1 MGSKIEI
8 RHRYTDAVLFACDVT
23 DEQQDSGLAMRAAL
37 EGAVKAG
44 ANLSGANLSGANLS
58 YANLSGANLSYA
70 NLSGASLRYAN
81 LSGASLSGANLSGAS
96 LSYAN
101 LSGAYLSDAN
111 LSGAMVNGLR
121 LAGDRPVIQIGPIGS
136 ESRTISVWLT
146 EGGIRVQA
154 GCFFGSRDEFEAQV
168 METHGDG
175 IHGREYRACLPLI
188 DMHAE
193 LWAPVT
199 EQVAEV
205 A

>member
-8 RHRYTDAVLFACDVT
+8 RHRYTDAVLYTCDVT
-23 DEQQDSGLAMRAAL
+23 DEQQAGGLAMRAAL
-37 EGAVKAG
+37 EGAIKAG
-44 ANLSGANLSGANLS
+44 ANLRGANLSD
-58 YANLSGANLSYA
+58 
-70 NLSGASLRYAN
+70 
-81 LSGASLSGANLSGAS
+81 
-96 LSYAN
+96 
-101 LSGAYLSDAN
+101 AY

>member
-8 RHRYTDAVLFACDVT
+8 RHRYTDAVLYTCDVT
-23 DEQQDSGLAMRAAL
+23 DEQQAGGLAMRAAL
-37 EGAVKAG
+37 EGAIKAGANLRG
-44 ANLSGANLSGANLS
+44 ANLSGANLRGANLRGAYLSGAYLRGANLS
-58 YANLSGANLSYA
+58 DAYLSGANLSDAY
-70 NLSGASLRYAN
+70 
-81 LSGASLSGANLSGAS
+81 LSGANLR
-96 LSYAN
+96 
-101 LSGAYLSDAN
+101 GAY

>member
-1 MGSKIEI
+1 MAQIEI
-8 RHRYTDAVLFACDVT
+8 HNRWTSVVLYTHETT
-23 DEQQDSGLAMRAAL
+23 DERMASGLAMRDAL
-37 EGAVKAG
+37 EGAAEAR
-44 ANLSGANLSGANLS
+44 ANLSGANLSGANLRGANLRGAYLRGANLS
-58 YANLSGANLSYA
+58 DANLSDANLRGANLSGANLRSA
-70 NLSGASLRYAN
+70 V
-81 LSGASLSGANLSGAS
+81 
-96 LSYAN
+96 
-101 LSGAYLSDAN
+101 
-111 LSGAMVNGLR
+111 VNGLR
-121 LAGDRPVIQIGPIGS
+121 LVGDRPLIQIGPIGS
-136 ESRTISVWLT
+136 ELRTISVWLT

-154 GCFFGSRDEFEAQV
+154 GCFFGSRDEFAAQV

>member
-8 RHRYTDAVLFACDVT
+8 RHRYTDAVLYACDVT
-23 DEQQDSGLAMRAAL
+23 DDEQASGLAMRAAL

-44 ANLSGANLSGANLS
+44 ANLSGANLRGA
-58 YANLSGANLSYA
+58 Y
-70 NLSGASLRYAN
+70 
-81 LSGASLSGANLSGAS
+81 LSGANLSGAY
-96 LSYAN
+96 LN
-101 LSGAYLSDAN
+101 GAYLSDAN
-111 LSGAMVNGLR
+111 LRGANLSGAYLNGANLSGAVVNGLR

-146 EGGIRVQA
+146 EAGIRVQA
-154 GCFFGSRDEFEAQV
+154 GCFFGSRNEFEAQV

-193 LWAPVT
+193 LWAPVA

>member
-8 RHRYTDAVLFACDVT
+8 RHRYTDAVLYTCDVT
-23 DEQQDSGLAMRAAL
+23 DEQQAGGLAMRAAL
-37 EGAVKAG
+37 EGAIKAG

-58 YANLSGANLSYA
+58 
-70 NLSGASLRYAN
+70 
-81 LSGASLSGANLSGAS
+81 
-96 LSYAN
+96 
-101 LSGAYLSDAN
+101 D
-111 LSGAMVNGLR
+111 AMVNGLR

>member
-8 RHRYTDAVLFACDVT
+8 RHRYTDAVLYTCDVT
-23 DEQQDSGLAMRAAL
+23 DEQQAGGLAMRAAL
-37 EGAVKAG
+37 EGAIKAG
-44 ANLSGANLSGANLS
+44 ANLSGANLSGASLSGASLSYASLSYANLSGASLS

-70 NLSGASLRYAN
+70 NLSY
-81 LSGASLSGANLSGAS
+81 
-96 LSYAN
+96 
-101 LSGAYLSDAN
+101 AN
-111 LSGAMVNGLR
+111 LSGAMVNGLM

>member
-8 RHRYTDAVLFACDVT
+8 RHRYTDAVLYTCDVT
-23 DEQQDSGLAMRAAL
+23 DEQQAGGLAMRAAL
-37 EGAVKAG
+37 EGAIKAG
-44 ANLSGANLSGANLS
+44 AYLSD
-58 YANLSGANLSYA
+58 
-70 NLSGASLRYAN
+70 
-81 LSGASLSGANLSGAS
+81 
-96 LSYAN
+96 AN
-101 LSGAYLSDAN
+101 LSGAYLRGAN